1 MKIKDFFNGTISSIL
16 NNFETTEFDIDE
28 CQYAKLL
35 YDLVKRF
42 HYINCDKEEKLYII
56 DNFNKD
62 AIEKIILDD
71 LNPLVLARLYTYL
84 YQTFKVDKYI
94 NATKA
99 AEKYIISFSIIDDY
113 EIKCSCI
120 NKIISISRT
129 FRQEKYDSII
139 KKLLKELLK
148 IERKE
153 HNAFELHIIQSCYKY
168 DVVEYSECIKYC
180 TNKMRESFKSGYIFE
195 GYFNFMLGVIED
207 ALKKNKISRD
217 EYNKKQRELYILKAK
232 LYEQYADNLTSSFQK
247 SHYYGSAIQ
256 CLNYIEYDSYS
267 KEFLNL
273 REKLE
278 FNQSKIK
285 ENMQS
290 FTEKNDIF
298 EFQQLVNKEL
308 DELYKKDYIKL
319 LVYSGFHLVKEKQ
332 INVIKNEIQEYP
344 LTNLFPQAIIND
356 FGKTISKLKSIDDA
370 KSLVEKEEI
379 ILEYAYNKSIF
390 IAQIY
395 GQFIN
400 IMMNLIKK
408 RNCNLKKYLSG
419 IVDCSFIVPKSRKKI
434 VKKGI
439 NYGFDFDFES
449 ALGILIPQMENCI
462 RELAGICGESKYKI
476 GNDFVESAN
485 GLEFLLKKGN
495 RLEQTIDEDTYFGLC
510 AVFSSDCGLNYRN
523 EFSHGLIENFN
534 NSTAAYVWWYCLYLI
549 TLYSSYSKY
558 INKKRLNNTN

>member
-16 NNFETTEFDIDE
+16 NDFETTEFDIDE
-28 CQYAKLL
+28 DQYAKLL
-35 YDLVKRF
+35 YDLVKSF

-62 AIEKIILDD
+62 VIEKITLDD

-84 YQTFKVDKYI
+84 YQTFKVDKYN

-99 AEKYIISFSIIDDY
+99 VEKYIISFSIIDDY

-129 FRQEKYDSII
+129 FRQEKYNSII
-139 KKLLKELLK
+139 KKLLKKLLK

-168 DVVEYSECIKYC
+168 DVVDYSECIKYC
-180 TNKMRESFKSGYIFE
+180 TNKMQEYFKSGYIFE
-195 GYFNFMLGVIED
+195 GYFNFMLGVIAD

-232 LYEQYADNLTSSFQK
+232 LFEKNADSIVLPIQK
-247 SHYYGSAIQ
+247 SLYYKIAIQ
-256 CLNYIEYDSYS
+256 CLKKIGFDIYS
-267 KEFLNL
+267 KEFINL

-278 FNQSKIK
+278 LNQSQIK
-285 ENMQS
+285 ENMALLNEEFDDTNFLQYID
-290 FTEKNDIF
+290 EKLD
-298 EFQQLVNKEL
+298 VL
-308 DELYKKDYIKL
+308 DEKDYIKL
-319 LVYSGFHLVKEKQ
+319 LIYNGLYLIKEEHINDVKK
-332 INVIKNEIQEYP
+332 EIQKYP
-344 LTNLFPQAIIND
+344 LGNLFPPAKINNSCKIIW
-356 FGKTISKLKSIDDA
+356 KLRSIYDA
-370 KSLVEKEEI
+370 KNEDEKEEI
-379 ILEYAYNKSIF
+379 ILDYAFFKTKFKI
-390 IAQIY
+390 QRY
-395 GQFIN
+395 GE
-400 IMMNLIKK
+400 LIKIMLGMIK
-408 RNCNLKKYLSG
+408 ERNCNLKNNLSE
-419 IVDCSFIVPKSRKKI
+419 IVDCSFIVSKSRKEI

-449 ALGILIPQMENCI
+449 ALGILVPQMENCI
-462 RELAGICGESKYKI
+462 RELAGICGEAKYKI
-476 GNDFVESAN
+476 GDDSVESAN
-485 GLEFLLKKGN
+485 GLDFLLKKGN

-510 AVFSSDCGLNYRN
+510 AVSSSDCGLNYRN

>member
-16 NNFETTEFDIDE
+16 NNFKITEFDTDE

-42 HYINCDKEEKLYII
+42 HYTNCDKEEKIYII
-56 DNFNKD
+56 NNFNKD
-62 AIEKIILDD
+62 EIEKIILDD
-71 LNPLVLARLYTYL
+71 LNPLVLARLYTCL
-84 YQTFKVDKYI
+84 YQTFKENKYN
-94 NATKA
+94 NAIKA

-168 DVVEYSECIKYC
+168 DVVDYSECIKYC
-180 TNKMRESFKSGYIFE
+180 TNKMQESFKSGYIFE
-195 GYFNFMLGVIED
+195 GYFNFMLEVIDE
-207 ALKKNKISRD
+207 ALKKNNISKV
-217 EYNKKQRELYILKAK
+217 EYDQRKKELYISKAK
-232 LYEQYADNLTSSFQK
+232 AYEKFADSEVLPIQK

-256 CLNYIEYDSYS
+256 CLKEIKYDSYS

-278 FNQSKIK
+278 FNQSKIQ

-290 FTEKNDIF
+290 FTEKIEIS
-298 EFQQLVNKEL
+298 EFQQLINKEL

-332 INVIKNEIQEYP
+332 INVVKKEMEEFP
-344 LTNLFPQAIIND
+344 LTNLFPPAIINES
-356 FGKTISKLKSIDDA
+356 GKIISKLKSIDNA
-370 KSLVEKEEI
+370 KNEVEKEEI
-379 ILEYAYNKSIF
+379 ILEYAYNKSRF
-390 IAQIY
+390 TVQIY

-400 IMMNLIKK
+400 IMMNLMKK
-408 RNCNLKKYLSG
+408 RNCNLNKYLSE
-419 IVDCSFIVPKSRKKI
+419 IVDCSFIVSKSRKEI

-476 GNDFVESAN
+476 GDDYVESAN
-485 GLEFLLKKGN
+485 RLDFLLQKGN
-495 RLEQTIDEDTYFGLC
+495 RLEQTIDDDTYFGLC

-534 NSTAAYVWWYCLYLI
+534 NYTSLYVWWYCLYLI
-549 TLYSSYSKY
+549 TLYSTYSKY
-558 INKKRLNNTN
+558 VNKKRKNK

>member
-1 MKIKDFFNGTISSIL
+1 MK
-16 NNFETTEFDIDE
+16 
-28 CQYAKLL
+28 
-35 YDLVKRF
+35 
-42 HYINCDKEEKLYII
+42 
-56 DNFNKD
+56 
-62 AIEKIILDD
+62 AI
-71 LNPLVLARLYTYL
+71 
-84 YQTFKVDKYI
+84 
-94 NATKA
+94 
-99 AEKYIISFSIIDDY
+99 EKYIISFSIIDDY
-113 EIKCSCI
+113 ETKCSCI

-153 HNAFELHIIQSCYKY
+153 HNVFELHIIQSCYKY
-168 DVVEYSECIKYC
+168 DVVDYNECIKYC
-180 TNKMRESFKSGYIFE
+180 TNKIKDLYCKNKFESMAD
-195 GYFNFMLGVIED
+195 GYFNFMIDVLDDDLEKNIISQVEYD
-207 ALKKNKISRD
+207 KRKK
-217 EYNKKQRELYILKAK
+217 ELYISRAKA
-232 LYEQYADNLTSSFQK
+232 YEKFADSEVLPIQK
-247 SHYYGSAIQ
+247 SHYYESAIQ
-256 CLNYIEYDSYS
+256 CLKNIKYDSYS

-278 FNQSKIK
+278 FNQSKIQ

-290 FTEKNDIF
+290 FTEKNEAS

-379 ILEYAYNKSIF
+379 ILEYAYNKSRF

-419 IVDCSFIVPKSRKKI
+419 IVDCSFIVSKSRKEI

-462 RELAGICGESKYKI
+462 RELAGICGEAKYKI
-476 GNDFVESAN
+476 GDDSVESAN
-485 GLEFLLKKGN
+485 GLEFLLQKGN
-495 RLEQTIDEDTYFGLC
+495 RLEKTIDDNTYFGIC
-510 AVFSSDCGLNYRN
+510 AVFFSDYGLNYRN
-523 EFSHGLIENFN
+523 EFAHGLIENFN
-534 NSTAAYVWWYCLYLI
+534 NYTSLYVWWYCLYLI